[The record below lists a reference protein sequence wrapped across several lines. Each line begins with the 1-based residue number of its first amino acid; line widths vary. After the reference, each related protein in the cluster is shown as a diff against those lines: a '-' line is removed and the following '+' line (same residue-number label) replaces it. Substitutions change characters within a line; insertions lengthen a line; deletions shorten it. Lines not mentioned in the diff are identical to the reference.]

1 MDGDPFHSGERHLQ
15 RLFAVRE
22 QLAGSR
28 AIQTSLP
35 PGFAGFLAE
44 LHYVVL
50 SVPDREGRIWA
61 TMVFGRPGFLSVP
74 DAMHVHVAAR
84 PDAGDPVARGIVEG
98 APIALLAIDLSTR
111 RRIRVNGRI
120 GRVGQSD
127 FAVDV
132 RQAFG
137 NCPQYIRARDVEE
150 AAGASREPVLIS
162 ADTSLARRVV
172 AGADTFFVA
181 TRAASDAGGDMDV
194 SHRGGPAGF
203 VQWDGDSLIWP
214 DYRGNYYFN
223 TLGNLLVDPACC
235 LLFPDLG
242 TGEMLVMTGRA
253 VLDGFDG
260 RLRRSHEGLPM
271 NGLVRFK
278 PDLLMSRSAL
288 LRP

>member
-1 MDGDPFHSGERHLQ
+1 MDSDPFHAGERQLQ
-15 RLFAVRE
+15 SLFGVRE

-28 AIQTSLP
+28 AVQASLP

-50 SVPDREGRIWA
+50 AVPDREGRIWV
-61 TMVFGRPGFLSVP
+61 TMVFGRPGFLSAP

-84 PDAGDPVARGIVEG
+84 PDAADPVARGIVEG
-98 APIALLAIDLSTR
+98 ASIAILAIDLSTR
-111 RRIRVNGRI
+111 RRIRVNGSI
-120 GRVGQSD
+120 GRVGQGD
-127 FAVDV
+127 FVVDV

-137 NCPQYIRARDVEE
+137 NCPQYIRPRDLEQAVG
-150 AAGASREPVLIS
+150 AGGEPLLIS
-162 ADTSLARRVV
+162 ADTTVARRIV

-181 TRAASDAGGDMDV
+181 TRAASDAGGDLDV

-203 VQWDGDSLIWP
+203 VRWDGDCLIWP
-214 DYRGNYYFN
+214 EYRGNSYFN
-223 TLGNLLVDPACC
+223 TLGNLLLDPACC
-235 LLFPDLG
+235 LLFPDFG
-242 TGEMLVMTGRA
+242 TGEMVVMTGHA

-260 RLRRSHEGLPM
+260 RLRRSHEGMPM

-278 PDLLMSRSAL
+278 PELLMSRAAL